1 MSDHNV
7 SNRLE
12 EQIQASGVT
21 EDLLNDQIPLERLQA
36 AQEETD
42 QQNPPTAP
50 NINSEEIPSASST
63 TKQKHGLN
71 KELCNLQ
78 SLNIPGITELYTL
91 NSSRRRRP
99 SYQQLLPM
107 FQDTW

>member
-50 NINSEEIPSASST
+50 NINSE
-63 TKQKHGLN
+63 
-71 KELCNLQ
+71 
-78 SLNIPGITELYTL
+78 
-91 NSSRRRRP
+91 
-99 SYQQLLPM
+99 
-107 FQDTW
+107 